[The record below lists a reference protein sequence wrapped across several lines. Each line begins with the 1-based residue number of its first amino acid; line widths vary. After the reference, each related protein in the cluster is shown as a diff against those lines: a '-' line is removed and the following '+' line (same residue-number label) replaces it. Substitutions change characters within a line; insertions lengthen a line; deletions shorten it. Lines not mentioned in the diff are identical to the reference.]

1 MVNEQIVDD
10 LKKWFATYVQTF
22 TSEKSGVQQNINLK
36 EEHTRRVCCEILH
49 LGQQLGLNT
58 SELRLAEITALFH
71 DIGRFEQFARYGTF
85 VDGKS
90 VNHAQLGVSILQEKK
105 VLARLD
111 DSVRD
116 LVLRIISYHNR
127 AVLPTEE
134 SATCLFFS
142 RLLRDA
148 DKLDIWRVVTEYYQQ
163 KDQKTNTGVELDLPD
178 TPVFSD
184 AVVQNLLAGRIVDIK
199 YLKNLNDFKLLQV
212 SWVYDLNF
220 IPAFQRLKEKGYL
233 DMIRAVLPETEDIDK
248 IFTAVTSFV
257 MKECEKEPSFVERPN
272 GHSFV
277 SGPLS

>member
-1 MVNEQIVDD
+1 MLNEQIIDD
-10 LKKWFATYVQTF
+10 LKKWFAAYVQTF
-22 TSEKSGVQQNINLK
+22 TSENNEVQQNINLK

-49 LGQQLGLNT
+49 LGQQLGLNA

-85 VDGKS
+85 MDGKS
-90 VNHAQLGVSILQEKK
+90 VNHAQFGVKILQEKK

-116 LVLRIISYHNR
+116 LVLRIITYHNR

-163 KDQKTNTGVELDLPD
+163 RDQKANTGLELGLPD

-184 AVVQNLLAGRIVDIK
+184 AVVQDILAGRIVDIK
-199 YLKNLNDFKLLQV
+199 HLKTLNDFKLLQV
-212 SWVYDLNF
+212 GWVYDLNF
-220 IPAFQRLKEKGYL
+220 IPTFQRLKEKGYL
-233 DMIRAVLPETEDIDK
+233 DMIRAVLPETEGIDK
-248 IFTAVTSFV
+248 IFTNITSFV
-257 MKECEKEPSFVERPN
+257 MKECEKKSVSVERPN
-272 GHSFV
+272 GHSLV
-277 SGPLS
+277 PGLS

>member
-36 EEHTRRVCCEILH
+36 KEHTRRVCSEILH
-49 LGQQLGLNT
+49 LGQQLGLNA

-116 LVLRIISYHNR
+116 LILRIISYHNR

-163 KDQKTNTGVELDLPD
+163 KDQKTNTGVELGLPD

-184 AVVQNLLAGRIVDIK
+184 AVIQNLLAGRIVDIK

-257 MKECEKEPSFVERPN
+257 MKECEKEPSSVERPN